1 MDTGTNTLRQGLFYF
16 RVFLRLLVILL
27 VLPAN
32 AELPTL
38 QQPAMSQNE
47 QATRE
52 SHEALAAQHLSA
64 LGGQFGSLESQSG
77 DKLLS
82 GYAQGVA
89 TGPAGHPAE
98 HSLQLLGGSS
108 RVSLG
113 SSFGASESEI
123 AADVLIPFIDDKQKH
138 LMFSQ
143 WGIRRIDGRQTL
155 NLGLG
160 SRYFGDQWM
169 TGGNLFF
176 DNDLTGKNRRWGAG
190 VEWWRDN
197 LRLSANGYF
206 RISSW
211 HPSRDL
217 VEYDERPANGWDLEA
232 SGWLPVY
239 PSLGA
244 KVKYEKY
251 YGNNVALFGR
261 ETLHSN
267 PEAMS
272 LGASWTPVP
281 LLTFELGHRFGA
293 QGNNSTIGMMMNYDF
308 GRSLEAHFEPSE
320 VAAMRSLQGGRYDL
334 VSRNNRIVLD
344 HRKKNLL
351 SISLPSSIEG
361 NSHEGVSIVAQ
372 TQARLGLARVEW
384 NASTL
389 TSAGGSLTSNVST
402 AKLVLP
408 PFGATEENRYVI
420 SAVAHDNQGNA
431 SAPAY
436 TTVIVN
442 GRALSL
448 EKSSFSIIPATLVAN
463 GNSTAEATVTLRGE
477 DDKALSGESVTLQLQ
492 EIVQALTSSSEI
504 VHLGEFTEHQ
514 QSGIYK
520 AIITAGMTPGQ
531 VRIQSN
537 LDDKSLF
544 SVDVMLKDNVVPAKI
559 ESLTAPDGAS
569 RPVGQSLNVEAL
581 VKDSQ
586 GNPVSNIKVTFSG
599 PGLNIT
605 DETPTNEKG
614 VATAKVSSL
623 VAGDAT
629 LMAKMENG
637 NQQTLEVHFIAPVEE
652 KIISLTAPDGASRP
666 VGQSL
671 NVEALVKD
679 SQDNPVSDIKVTF
692 SGPGLNITAQTPTN
706 EKGFAT
712 ARISS
717 LVAGDATLT
726 ARMENGSEK
735 TLEVHFIAPVEAK
748 VISVTAPHGDSSL
761 VGQFL
766 NVEALVKDSQDKP
779 VSNIKVTF
787 SGPGVNITDETPTN
801 EKGIATAR
809 VSSHAPGNVILT
821 AETENGI
828 RGALLV
834 HFFISPLEAQITS
847 LTAPDGDS
855 RLVGQSLNVEAL
867 VNDLQGNPFNNI
879 EVIFSGLN
887 LDITE
892 NTFTNEKG
900 LATARVTSLVPGDVT
915 LMAKT
920 ANGSTKALPVHFT
933 LPVSVTAFEAQSTG
947 SDDVFTDNDSITV
960 VTVTNSQGQMAAG
973 VPVELEFDRKVLN
986 VRTDP
991 VKGMTTKD
999 GKLIVYAKSQGEGT
1013 FEIKAK
1019 TKGTVGKSKKVS
1031 FEQWA
1036 EVAKIFTE
1044 SPLDQYA
1051 DEDGRDAEFIIEV
1064 KDKAGKPVA
1073 NRLVELDL
1081 DGRLPLS
1088 TTPSDRRT
1096 GSDGRL
1102 RVYVKS
1108 PRKPDMIDSYPL
1120 KANTR
1125 NTPQKSIYVH
1135 VVKSVRPEFQ
1145 LLPSLSPSADR
1156 PEEYV
1161 QGKRVQ
1167 NYSLRR
1173 SPIGAQLSLTEYLWY
1188 QADAF
1193 DESKTSKIAGANG
1206 EWYTLKKEDI
1216 GKRVFSCAMITD
1228 EYGLKSDWKC
1238 TEKSPVVQGLNGKA
1252 NIKLT
1257 YDYTL
1262 NAGGPFA
1269 KDDYRWKARFTNAS
1283 GKPVAN
1289 AKMCFR
1295 TSGRFGGVDQNDGYV
1310 GTTDLN
1316 GEETG
1321 GATLMRGT
1329 WTLSAALCP
1338 DGYDSVDWGS
1348 VTDRVKME

>member
-1 MDTGTNTLRQGLFYF
+1 M
-16 RVFLRLLVILL
+16 
-27 VLPAN
+27 
-32 AELPTL
+32 
-38 QQPAMSQNE
+38 
-47 QATRE
+47 
-52 SHEALAAQHLSA
+52 
-64 LGGQFGSLESQSG
+64 
-77 DKLLS
+77 
-82 GYAQGVA
+82 
-89 TGPAGHPAE
+89 
-98 HSLQLLGGSS
+98 
-108 RVSLG
+108 
-113 SSFGASESEI
+113 
-123 AADVLIPFIDDKQKH
+123 
-138 LMFSQ
+138 
-143 WGIRRIDGRQTL
+143 
-155 NLGLG
+155 
-160 SRYFGDQWM
+160 
-169 TGGNLFF
+169 
-176 DNDLTGKNRRWGAG
+176 
-190 VEWWRDN
+190 
-197 LRLSANGYF
+197 
-206 RISSW
+206 
-211 HPSRDL
+211 
-217 VEYDERPANGWDLEA
+217 
-232 SGWLPVY
+232 
-239 PSLGA
+239 
-244 KVKYEKY
+244 
-251 YGNNVALFGR
+251 
-261 ETLHSN
+261 
-267 PEAMS
+267 
-272 LGASWTPVP
+272 
-281 LLTFELGHRFGA
+281 
-293 QGNNSTIGMMMNYDF
+293 
-308 GRSLEAHFEPSE
+308 
-320 VAAMRSLQGGRYDL
+320 
-334 VSRNNRIVLD
+334 
-344 HRKKNLL
+344 
-351 SISLPSSIEG
+351 
-361 NSHEGVSIVAQ
+361 
-372 TQARLGLARVEW
+372 
-384 NASTL
+384 
-389 TSAGGSLTSNVST
+389 
-402 AKLVLP
+402 
-408 PFGATEENRYVI
+408 
-420 SAVAHDNQGNA
+420 
-431 SAPAY
+431 
-436 TTVIVN
+436 
-442 GRALSL
+442 
-448 EKSSFSIIPATLVAN
+448 
-463 GNSTAEATVTLRGE
+463 
-477 DDKALSGESVTLQLQ
+477 
-492 EIVQALTSSSEI
+492 
-504 VHLGEFTEHQ
+504 
-514 QSGIYK
+514 
-520 AIITAGMTPGQ
+520 
-531 VRIQSN
+531 
-537 LDDKSLF
+537 
-544 SVDVMLKDNVVPAKI
+544 
-559 ESLTAPDGAS
+559 
-569 RPVGQSLNVEAL
+569 
-581 VKDSQ
+581 
-586 GNPVSNIKVTFSG
+586 
-599 PGLNIT
+599 
-605 DETPTNEKG
+605 
-614 VATAKVSSL
+614 
-623 VAGDAT
+623 
-629 LMAKMENG
+629 
-637 NQQTLEVHFIAPVEE
+637 
-652 KIISLTAPDGASRP
+652 
-666 VGQSL
+666 
-671 NVEALVKD
+671 
-679 SQDNPVSDIKVTF
+679 
-692 SGPGLNITAQTPTN
+692 
-706 EKGFAT
+706 
-712 ARISS
+712 
-717 LVAGDATLT
+717 
-726 ARMENGSEK
+726 
-735 TLEVHFIAPVEAK
+735 
-748 VISVTAPHGDSSL
+748 TAPHGDSSL

-960 VTVTNSQGQMAAG
+960 VTVTNSKGQMAAG
-973 VPVELEFDRKVLN
+973 VPVELEFDRKALN

-1044 SPLDQYA
+1044 SPLYQYA

-1188 QADAF
+1188 QADAS

>member
-89 TGPAGHPAE
+89 TGLAGQQAE
-98 HSLQLLGGSS
+98 NWLNLMGGSS

-251 YGNNVALFGR
+251 YGNNIALFGR
-261 ETLHSN
+261 ETLQSN

-652 KIISLTAPDGASRP
+652 NIISLTAPDGASRP

-671 NVEALVKD
+671 NVEAL
-679 SQDNPVSDIKVTF
+679 
-692 SGPGLNITAQTPTN
+692 
-706 EKGFAT
+706 
-712 ARISS
+712 
-717 LVAGDATLT
+717 
-726 ARMENGSEK
+726 
-735 TLEVHFIAPVEAK
+735 
-748 VISVTAPHGDSSL
+748 
-761 VGQFL
+761 
-766 NVEALVKDSQDKP
+766 
-779 VSNIKVTF
+779 
-787 SGPGVNITDETPTN
+787 
-801 EKGIATAR
+801 
-809 VSSHAPGNVILT
+809 
-821 AETENGI
+821 
-828 RGALLV
+828 
-834 HFFISPLEAQITS
+834 
-847 LTAPDGDS
+847 
-855 RLVGQSLNVEAL
+855 
-867 VNDLQGNPFNNI
+867 
-879 EVIFSGLN
+879 
-887 LDITE
+887 
-892 NTFTNEKG
+892 
-900 LATARVTSLVPGDVT
+900 
-915 LMAKT
+915 
-920 ANGSTKALPVHFT
+920 
-933 LPVSVTAFEAQSTG
+933 
-947 SDDVFTDNDSITV
+947 
-960 VTVTNSQGQMAAG
+960 
-973 VPVELEFDRKVLN
+973 
-986 VRTDP
+986 
-991 VKGMTTKD
+991 
-999 GKLIVYAKSQGEGT
+999 
-1013 FEIKAK
+1013 
-1019 TKGTVGKSKKVS
+1019 
-1031 FEQWA
+1031 
-1036 EVAKIFTE
+1036 
-1044 SPLDQYA
+1044 
-1051 DEDGRDAEFIIEV
+1051 
-1064 KDKAGKPVA
+1064 
-1073 NRLVELDL
+1073 
-1081 DGRLPLS
+1081 
-1088 TTPSDRRT
+1088 
-1096 GSDGRL
+1096 
-1102 RVYVKS
+1102 
-1108 PRKPDMIDSYPL
+1108 
-1120 KANTR
+1120 
-1125 NTPQKSIYVH
+1125 
-1135 VVKSVRPEFQ
+1135 
-1145 LLPSLSPSADR
+1145 
-1156 PEEYV
+1156 
-1161 QGKRVQ
+1161 
-1167 NYSLRR
+1167 
-1173 SPIGAQLSLTEYLWY
+1173 
-1188 QADAF
+1188 
-1193 DESKTSKIAGANG
+1193 
-1206 EWYTLKKEDI
+1206 
-1216 GKRVFSCAMITD
+1216 
-1228 EYGLKSDWKC
+1228 
-1238 TEKSPVVQGLNGKA
+1238 
-1252 NIKLT
+1252 
-1257 YDYTL
+1257 
-1262 NAGGPFA
+1262 
-1269 KDDYRWKARFTNAS
+1269 
-1283 GKPVAN
+1283 
-1289 AKMCFR
+1289 
-1295 TSGRFGGVDQNDGYV
+1295 
-1310 GTTDLN
+1310 
-1316 GEETG
+1316 
-1321 GATLMRGT
+1321 
-1329 WTLSAALCP
+1329 
-1338 DGYDSVDWGS
+1338 
-1348 VTDRVKME
+1348 